1 MNFLDK
7 YPDLLTVDQL
17 ADILKLKPQTIYEL
31 HGLVRIR
38 IGQGRGLIR
47 YRKIDLINYIKS
59 REEEEINLD
68 AYQKTERKRKVGV
81 SALLSWKELQEI
93 CLEYEGRGT
102 EGGGRP
108 FK

>member
-7 YPDLLTVDQL
+7 YPDLLTVDQI
-17 ADILKLKPQTIYEL
+17 AEILTLKPQTIYEL

-59 REEEEINLD
+59 REEEEINLG
-68 AYQKTERKRKVGV
+68 ANQKTERQRKVGV
-81 SALLSWKELQEI
+81 SPLLPWKELQTVR
-93 CLEYEGRGT
+93 LEHKG
-102 EGGGRP
+102 
-108 FK
+108 